1 MTVDVSDRVRGVGP
15 RARAV
20 GRVAL
25 WALVAILL
33 LRGVGAIVASDES
46 NIPTTDPAGAGR
58 VVDDRI
64 ASVAV
69 RFARDYFADPR
80 GVARRGTPTRGTGSD
95 GPGPGVA
102 QAEVS
107 GVRQIAPEVSVVTVA
122 CELFSGQVKNLAI
135 PIREDTDEITV
146 LGAPYL
152 VAGSSGAVFEPERGA
167 PLSGT
172 DAEAISKLVTRFI
185 GAYASTSTPADL
197 VYFVVPGSTVKPL
210 GGFDLV
216 GEPDVAQLDDG
227 DTTRTVAARAGLKD
241 QATGVTYPVRYR
253 LDLVKHKR
261 WFVADVQG
269 AVR

>member
-1 MTVDVSDRVRGVGP
+1 VTVDVSDRVRGFGP

-25 WALVAILL
+25 WALVAVFL
-33 LRGVGAIVASDES
+33 LRGVGAVVASDES
-46 NIPTTDPAGAGR
+46 DVPTVDPTDAGR
-58 VVDDRI
+58 VVDDRM

-69 RFARDYFADPR
+69 RFARDYFTDPR
-80 GVARRGTPTRGTGSD
+80 GVARRGIPTRGIGPNGS
-95 GPGPGVA
+95 GPGVA

-107 GVRQIAPEVSVVTVA
+107 GAREVSPDVSVVTVA
-122 CELFSGQVKNLAI
+122 CELFSGQVKSLAI
-135 PIREDTDEITV
+135 PIRENADEITV

-152 VAGSSGAVFEPERGA
+152 VARSSPAVFEPERGA
-167 PLSGT
+167 PLSGS

-185 GAYASTSTPADL
+185 GTYASTSRPSDL
-197 VYFVVPGSTVKPL
+197 VYFVAPGSTVAPL

-216 GEPDVAQLDDG
+216 GQPDVAQLDDG
-227 DTTRTVAARAGLKD
+227 DTTRTIAARARLKD
-241 QATGVTYPVRYR
+241 RATGVTYPVRYR
-253 LDLVKHKR
+253 LDLVKRKR